1 MYKIDNATG
10 RIFDAQGEEVPLDD
24 RDDRYLAYML
34 WLSGDRAPEPFEAPP
49 RKPTPA
55 EELAAARLWGS
66 RLVEDFMVGA
76 LASGVNERGLAGPLF
91 GWLAGVSAALSSGA
105 LHAAEQ
111 LLGEL
116 LKTPEELRPARP
128 YTDDAALVPIHELL
142 KERLAL
148 PAKGER

>member
-1 MYKIDNATG
+1 MYNFDTTG
-10 RIFDAQGEEVPLDD
+10 RLFDAEGVEVLQDD
-24 RDDRYLAYML
+24 REDRYLAYVL
-34 WLSGDRAPEPFEAPP
+34 WLSGGRAPGLIEAQPV
-49 RKPTPA
+49 KLTPA
-55 EELAAARLWGS
+55 EELAAARAWGVS
-66 RLVEDFMVGA
+66 VVDGFMTEA
-76 LASGVNERGLAGPLF
+76 LAAGVNDAGLAGPLF

-142 KERLAL
+142 RERLAL
-148 PAKGER
+148 SAKGER